1 MRILTKFIPTKSIK
15 KRRIISLIFIGLLG
29 LFIIFIVSNY
39 TSVASSISIL
49 FHADYRRRPGCACL
63 RPRLF
68 SSISSSI
75 LGQNEE
81 NRSSLCSRYATQR
94 GAGQRIISI
103 SLFGPKEA
111 QRFVLNRT
119 LYYLD
124 LLIKDMNIIYSDGF
138 VLRIYHDKTINESNV
153 ICPIEC
159 EHPNIDFCDMTHK
172 LYIPPKIWRFIPAGD
187 PLVDI
192 SK

>member
-1 MRILTKFIPTKSIK
+1 MGILTRFIHAKPMNN
-15 KRRIISLIFIGLLG
+15 RRIINVIFIGLLG
-29 LFIIFIVSNY
+29 LFLILVALNY
-39 TSVASSISIL
+39 TSVTSFSIL
-49 FHADYRRRPGCACL
+49 FHADYRRRPGCTCL

-68 SSISSSI
+68 PSISSSV
-75 LGQNEE
+75 LEQNE

-94 GAGQRIISI
+94 GANQRIIAI

-111 QRFVLNRT
+111 QRFVLDRT
-119 LYYLD
+119 LSYLD
-124 LLIKDMNIIYSDGF
+124 LLIKDMNMIYSDGF
-138 VLRIYHDKTINESNV
+138 ILRVYHDKTIDTLNV

-159 EHPNIDFCDMTHK
+159 EHPNVDFCDMTHK